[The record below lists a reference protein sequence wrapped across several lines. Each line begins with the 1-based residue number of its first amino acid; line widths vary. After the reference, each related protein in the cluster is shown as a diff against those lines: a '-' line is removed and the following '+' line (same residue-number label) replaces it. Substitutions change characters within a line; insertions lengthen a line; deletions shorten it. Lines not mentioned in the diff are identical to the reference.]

1 MKWRFDDVLTFMQ
14 VVEAGGITAAAARL
28 NLSKSVVSKR
38 ISDLESALG
47 AELFRRSTRRV
58 IPTDRGGAFYDRMRA
73 LVEEFD
79 SAVEQVSAQTGELRG
94 RLRASRA
101 DELCNDASGAGAR
114 RFAGRHPELELALDF
129 DDRVADLVGGGY
141 DMAIRIGR
149 LQDSSLVA
157 RKLCLSR
164 RIVCCSPGYAR
175 RRGLPA
181 SIEEL
186 SAHPCIDYANVHA
199 SRLWQFEPP
208 KPGGKPRS
216 VMAHSRIVANNG
228 EIMRDMALAGIGL
241 AILPLFIVHEQLR
254 EEPLS
259 TRCRP
264 PSRFPTRSTP
274 FIRRRATS
282 RDRSALWSITW
293 LRRSATRRPGSLA
306 ADR

>member
-1 MKWRFDDVLTFMQ
+1 
-14 VVEAGGITAAAARL
+14 
-28 NLSKSVVSKR
+28 
-38 ISDLESALG
+38 
-47 AELFRRSTRRV
+47 
-58 IPTDRGGAFYDRMRA
+58 MRA

-94 RLRASRA
+94 RLRATAPMSFA
-101 DELCNDASGAGAR
+101 TMHLGPVLAA
-114 RFAGRHPELELALDF
+114 FAGRHPELELALDF

-141 DMAIRIGR
+141 DIAIRIGR

-208 KPGGKPRS
+208 KAGGKP
-216 VMAHSRIVANNG
+216 
-228 EIMRDMALAGIGL
+228 ALRHGAQ
-241 AILPLFIVHEQLR
+241 P
-254 EEPLS
+254 
-259 TRCRP
+259 
-264 PSRFPTRSTP
+264 
-274 FIRRRATS
+274 RRRQ
-282 RDRSALWSITW
+282 
-293 LRRSATRRPGSLA
+293 
-306 ADR
+306 